1 MVGMWQHLSPSSFLS
16 QRETPQLLPL
26 HTDTYHGNRDC
37 DVSRVRARLVTSTIA
52 LLGDKGLVSPSW
64 QQLLGLHV
72 SWEERKGS
80 LLKHRQEKEEKRRK
94 QNRRLERAAPDYKTK
109 WVGVCICGNL
119 LFPEAGCCVTL
130 HF

>member
-1 MVGMWQHLSPSSFLS
+1 MGMWQHLSPSSFLS

-26 HTDTYHGNRDC
+26 HTDTYHGNRNC
-37 DVSRVRARLVTSTIA
+37 DVSRVGARLVTSTIV

-80 LLKHRQEKEEKRRK
+80 LLKHRQEKEEKITK
-94 QNRRLERAAPDYKTK
+94 QKIGKSSTRLQNQM
-109 WVGVCICGNL
+109 G
-119 LFPEAGCCVTL
+119 GCL
-130 HF
+130 HLWEFAVP